1 MTLDQVITE
10 LKLRQIPEQWLE
22 KVKHGYKCIGC
33 GNGSGNDGTGAVL
46 SEDATRLLCGK
57 CAKGFSYIDVAAHH
71 YSIDLT
77 NFVDSVKKICE
88 IEGISLDNH
97 FSEKNFV
104 LAETDDKTKNKFPE
118 TNIIENIIENS
129 RRNLKN
135 FIDKQ
140 GGFWRGLSL
149 DLLKKLKWGY
159 LKEFAHPKTPNKKF
173 SAIIIPND
181 KGGIFARG
189 VNSKE
194 YSNISPTATTTIFL
208 PNSASFDL
216 IITEGAING
225 ASILQAVGMS
235 PDFGIIASGGTSGN
249 ENVLV
254 KLQQLKSQGK
264 IFRVLIAY
272 DNDSNMAGQKAAE
285 KLRERLIEA
294 SIASCTINITQ
305 KPDIDL
311 NDALNA
317 NDGTS
322 KLAAMLNDS
331 IQFAKDEFEKI
342 EHSENQIL
350 FGDNSAIY
358 FSQHFQDYVDEN
370 KKFANRKTGFQNLDD
385 EIKSF
390 KPGIYVLGGLPA
402 LGKTSFALQL
412 LEQIARQGETCIF
425 SSYEMEQGY
434 LYSKILAREVAI
446 IESNDFSK
454 KIENPLTAVKIS
466 QGKIYEH
473 GNAYKIAIKNISE
486 TQTSLYIWELDD
498 TNIDSL
504 LSRLQKICAKIAR
517 PPIVCID
524 YLQLLAGNSDN
535 TKAALDDVLHKLF
548 SFRRKTNTTFIIIS
562 SLNRMNYHTE
572 ISFEAFK
579 ETGNIEYSADVIWG
593 LQLDLLKRDAAT
605 IDAAKKE
612 IPRKIQLKC
621 LKNRF
626 GANFDI
632 GFLYYPNCDTF
643 KPNLEY
649 GDFTDYR
656 PKKTDKNE
664 YEDAD

>member
-1 MTLDQVITE
+1 MTLDHVIIE
-10 LKLRQIPEQWLE
+10 LKRRQIPEQWLE

-33 GNGSGNDGTGAVL
+33 ENGSGNDGTGAVL
-46 SEDATRLLCGK
+46 SEDGTRLLCGK
-57 CAKGFSYIDVAAHH
+57 CAKGFSYIDIAAFH
-71 YSIDLT
+71 YDIDLT
-77 NFVDSVKKICE
+77 NFVDAVKKICE

-97 FSEKNFV
+97 FNEKNNTFA
-104 LAETDDKTKNKFPE
+104 AETDDKTKNNLLE
-118 TNIIENIIENS
+118 NNIIDNIIETS

-140 GGFWRGLSL
+140 GGKWRGLTL
-149 DLLKKLKWGY
+149 DTLQRLNWGY
-159 LKEFAHPKTPNKKF
+159 LKEFAHPKTPNRKF
-173 SAIIIPND
+173 PAIIIPND
-181 KGGIFARG
+181 RGGIFARG

-208 PNSASFDL
+208 PNSDSFDL
-216 IITEGAING
+216 LITEGAING
-225 ASILQAVGMS
+225 ASILQAIPS
-235 PDFGIIASGGTSGN
+235 PNFGIIASGGTSGN
-249 ENVLV
+249 EKVLA
-254 KLQQLKSQGK
+254 KLQQLQSQGK

-272 DNDSNMAGQKAAE
+272 DNDSNMAGQKAAV
-285 KLRERLIEA
+285 KLRERLIDA
-294 SIASCTINITQ
+294 SFTACTINIT
-305 KPDIDL
+305 KTPDIDL

-317 NDGTS
+317 NNGTS
-322 KLAAMLNDS
+322 KLTAMINDALS
-331 IQFAKDEFEKI
+331 LAQLEFEKI
-342 EHSENQIL
+342 EHAENQSL
-350 FGDNSAIY
+350 LGNNSAFY

-370 KKFANRKTGFQNLDD
+370 KKFANRKTGFQNLDN
-385 EIKSF
+385 EIKNF
-390 KPGIYVLGGLPA
+390 KPGIYILGGLPA

-412 LEQIARQGETCIF
+412 LDQIARQGETCIF
-425 SSYEMEQGY
+425 GSYEMEQGY
-434 LYSKILAREVAI
+434 LYSKILAREVAK
-446 IESNDFSK
+446 IESNDFTK
-454 KIENPLTAVKIS
+454 KIEKPLTAVKIS
-466 QGKIYEH
+466 QGNIYEH
-473 GNAYKIAIKNISE
+473 GSTYKTAIKNLSE
-486 TQTSLYIWELDD
+486 IQTPLYIWELDD
-498 TNIDSL
+498 INIDSL
-504 LSRLQKICAKIAR
+504 LSRLQKICAKIDR

-524 YLQLLAGNSDN
+524 YLQLLAGNYDN
-535 TKAALDDVLHKLF
+535 TKAALDDVLHKFF

-593 LQLDLLKRDAAT
+593 LQLDLLKRDTAT

-626 GANFDI
+626 GSNFDI
-632 GFLYYPNCDTF
+632 GFFYYPNCDTF

-649 GDFTDYR
+649 GDFTEYR